1 MQFAGNWRENSGKRI
16 AVSMSNTLLWLF
28 NLSRYY
34 ILVKNV
40 DPGRW
45 GKVSCLRDKRKY
57 LLSTKHF
64 GTRQPLWAGYPEDF
78 CIWVGQKLLSAYH
91 EASLTTQ
98 STVGSGS
105 WSSLVLN
112 SLYIGG
118 DDLELAA
125 LLPPPPK
132 CWDDKCYPLCPF
144 QDSQAM

>member
-1 MQFAGNWRENSGKRI
+1 MQFAGNWKENRSIYI

-28 NLSRYY
+28 NLSRYC

-45 GKVSCLRDKRKY
+45 GEVSCLRDKRKY
-57 LLSTKHF
+57 LLSMKHF
-64 GTRQPLWAGYPEDF
+64 GTRQPLWAGYPEGS
-78 CIWVGQKLLSAYH
+78 CIWVCQKLLSAYH

-98 STVGSGS
+98 SAVGSGS

-112 SLYIGG
+112 SLYRQGRPWTCCP
-118 DDLELAA
+118 LTS
-125 LLPPPPK
+125 PPK
-132 CWDDKCYPLCPF
+132 CWEDKCYPLCPF